1 MKKAQAQANKNIIKS
16 SVNLRM
22 ELDKQMGLTA
32 IATLMEAPDNEMD
45 ILEYPFYG
53 YSKTSDVAVEVN
65 RLALSEDKEK
75 IDYFGTYFESGKE
88 TEGTLELAD
97 DMTFDWCDVLRSI
110 NDWCSGNYSNE

>member
-16 SVNLRM
+16 AINLRM

-65 RLALSEDKEK
+65 RIALSEDKEK

-88 TEGTLELAD
+88 TDGTLELDD
-97 DMTFDWCDVLRSI
+97 DMTFDWRDVLRSI
-110 NDWCSGNYSNE
+110 NDWCSANYSNE